1 MKRGD
6 EVLLEESIHNYR
18 EEADEPSVEREWA
31 ITRVLKPMSNAP
43 TALTQSFGDQQ
54 VNPSITREV

>member
-6 EVLLEESIHNYR
+6 KVILEESIHNYR

-31 ITRVLKPMSNAP
+31 ITRVLNPNTNAP
-43 TALTQSFGDQQ
+43 TALTQSFDDGE
-54 VNPSITREV
+54 NSR

>member
-6 EVLLEESIHNYR
+6 KVILEESIHNYR

-31 ITRVLKPMSNAP
+31 ITRVLNPNSNAP
-43 TALTQSFGDQQ
+43 TALTQSFDDGE
-54 VNPSITREV
+54 NSR